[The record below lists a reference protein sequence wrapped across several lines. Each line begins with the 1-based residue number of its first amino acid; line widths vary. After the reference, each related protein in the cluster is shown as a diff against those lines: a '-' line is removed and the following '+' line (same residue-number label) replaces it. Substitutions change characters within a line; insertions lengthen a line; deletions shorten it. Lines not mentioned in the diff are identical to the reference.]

1 MFLFSV
7 NAQVEYNCKIPY
19 NVSMYWNLYLYNS
32 TTLEWNQMN
41 ITDNPTW
48 QNSEILITGNT
59 LDYGMYKFEFFCDMF
74 FVFQGQYDAIQS
86 VRVSY
91 IQIIPTQIAVFAIE
105 GGMNEINV
113 GYMQPLELGN
123 CGCSHLNE

>member
-1 MFLFSV
+1 
-7 NAQVEYNCKIPY
+7 
-19 NVSMYWNLYLYNS
+19 
-32 TTLEWNQMN
+32 MN